1 MQNTSTQLEGLWIDI
16 NILKDSN
23 LTLQEKFTLAI
34 IKALDKS
41 NGCFASNK
49 YFAEILHV
57 TPKRA
62 SDIIQ
67 SLITKN
73 YIIST
78 LEDNYKRTIR
88 VVKNTLPQ
96 EENIEEE
103 VPQEQQELSTTPPK
117 KKPLMWKGFDLN
129 KMAEDA
135 IERLKRRFP
144 EIEAFLKG
152 EPIDQAQPTRFRT
165 NEELA
170 STYREVPT
178 EWCGVSQ
185 LQFT

>member
-49 YFAEILHV
+49 YFAEILQV

-73 YIIST
+73 YITST

-88 VVKNTLPQ
+88 VAK
-96 EENIEEE
+96 E
-103 VPQEQQELSTTPPK
+103 
-117 KKPLMWKGFDLN
+117 
-129 KMAEDA
+129 
-135 IERLKRRFP
+135 
-144 EIEAFLKG
+144 
-152 EPIDQAQPTRFRT
+152 
-165 NEELA
+165 
-170 STYREVPT
+170 
-178 EWCGVSQ
+178 
-185 LQFT
+185 

>member
-23 LTLQEKFTLAI
+23 LTLQEKFTLTV
-34 IKALDKS
+34 IKALDKN

-49 YFAEILHV
+49 YFAEILQV

-103 VPQEQQELSTTPPK
+103 TPQEQQELSTTPTK
-117 KKPLMWKGFDLN
+117 NKPLMWKGFDLN
-129 KMAEDA
+129 KIAEDA

-144 EIEAFLKG
+144 ELEAFLKG

-185 LQFT
+185 IQFT

>member
-1 MQNTSTQLEGLWIDI
+1 MQNITSQTMEGLWIDLD
-16 NILKDSN
+16 ILTHSN

-49 YFAEILHV
+49 YFAEILQV

-73 YIIST
+73 YITST

-88 VVKNTLPQ
+88 VVKNEPQ
-96 EENIEEE
+96 QENIEEE
-103 VPQEQQELSTTPPK
+103 APQEQQELSTTPPK

-144 EIEAFLKG
+144 ELEAFLKG